1 MFFLLKLRCLR
12 DCFVFW
18 YLYYIIKKWLA
29 CVLHT
34 SVCGV
39 PYALFERCI
48 ASWHLFHLDQYVW
61 CFIRWFVANDFF
73 FFLFSSFLYS
83 PLKIRVGHSNFH
95 NCLLI
100 YWYFSFDPYF
110 FIYIFCSWPI
120 CQFFFFNLIIGSII
134 IICYFFKFKPHS
146 FDFFC
151 FRLFYEFEFSFLF
164 PSSIQNSKQSS
175 HLLFLFQNRS
185 SFSLLL
191 FFFILLY
198 NWFFFW
204 YSYLL
209 MYYLKRNNGKKYWS

>member
-1 MFFLLKLRCLR
+1 
-12 DCFVFW
+12 
-18 YLYYIIKKWLA
+18 
-29 CVLHT
+29 
-34 SVCGV
+34 
-39 PYALFERCI
+39 
-48 ASWHLFHLDQYVW
+48 
-61 CFIRWFVANDFF
+61 
-73 FFLFSSFLYS
+73 
-83 PLKIRVGHSNFH
+83 
-95 NCLLI
+95 
-100 YWYFSFDPYF
+100 
-110 FIYIFCSWPI
+110 
-120 CQFFFFNLIIGSII
+120 LIIGSII